1 MMTKT
6 TNTRSP
12 RARAASA
19 MPLLL
24 GAALLPVFASAAH
37 AQTAPAAQ
45 DSIVVTGRSSATNS
59 PAAVC

>member
-12 RARAASA
+12 RARRLCHAASS
-19 MPLLL
+19 